1 MENSGHFGHDT
12 TMDMTNYGGGRNGS
26 GDRSHSGDGRK
37 RSPVNYDMK
46 SQLLD
51 EKEKRLTIQESL
63 HKTREEHFLYNK
75 EIDALK
81 NELRKRPQLSTFE
94 RKVATQEDLDE
105 LQRQLDLV
113 QDENVT
119 LKLKVADL
127 ETEIIDEKH

>member
-1 MENSGHFGHDT
+1 M
-12 TMDMTNYGGGRNGS
+12 
-26 GDRSHSGDGRK
+26 
-37 RSPVNYDMK
+37 
-46 SQLLD
+46 D

-63 HKTREEHFLYNK
+63 HKTREEHFLYKK

-81 NELRKRPQLSTFE
+81 NELRKRPQLSTYE
-94 RKVATQEDLDE
+94 RKVATQDDLDE